1 MLPKLIKFIYNIN
14 VKTPKALEI
23 QSFLVDKIETS
34 CNLFLK
40 ELNMQKNGI
49 IILKISKN
57 QDDFR
62 KKEL

>member
-1 MLPKLIKFIYNIN
+1 M
-14 VKTPKALEI
+14 KALEI
-23 QSFLVDKIETS
+23 QGFLVGKIETS
-34 CNLFLK
+34 CNLLEK